1 MRVLLGITGQMGCGK
16 STVGSYLNSKY
27 GFKKLR
33 ISGKMREIAEE
44 LDIQPS
50 RDFLQGIGEFMRAFD
65 DDVWVRYIGKI
76 VQNSSSSI
84 VIDDIRRKN
93 EVEYL
98 RPFGFKF
105 IRVESSSPDRKK
117 RIEKRSQNQIS
128 DKEWER
134 WASHSTE
141 IQVPILPVDFILLND
156 ETLEVLVN
164 RIDEILLKLGFKYPG

>member
-16 STVGSYLNSKY
+16 STVGSYLASKY

-76 VQNSSSSI
+76 VQNSSFSI

-93 EVEYL
+93 EVDFL

-105 IRVESSSPDRKK
+105 IRVESSSHDRKK
-117 RIEKRSQNQIS
+117 RIEKRSQSQIS
-128 DKEWER
+128 DKEWGQ

-141 IQVPILPVDFILLND
+141 IQVPILPVDYILIND
-156 ETLEVLVN
+156 ETLDILVN
-164 RIDEILLKLGFKYPG
+164 KIDKILQKLDFKFPG